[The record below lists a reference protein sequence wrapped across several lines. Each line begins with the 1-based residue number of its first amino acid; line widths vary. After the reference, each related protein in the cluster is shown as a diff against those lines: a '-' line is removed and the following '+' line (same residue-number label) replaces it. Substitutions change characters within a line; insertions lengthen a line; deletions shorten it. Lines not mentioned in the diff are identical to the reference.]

1 MERHQSSLIVSEMA
15 EFCVS
20 SVSFFECDFGR
31 SSTAIGVT
39 HIFERRAAISNQ
51 SSVQRTGRV
60 CLFTNRLREKPVLPN
75 TSVWDRLQERL
86 R

>member
-1 MERHQSSLIVSEMA
+1 MA
-15 EFCVS
+15 EFCVP
-20 SVSFFECDFGR
+20 SVSFFERDFGR
-31 SSTAIGVT
+31 STTAIRVI

-51 SSVQRTGRV
+51 SSVQRMGRV
-60 CLFTNRLREKPVLPN
+60 CLFIHRLREKPVLQN